1 MIDERPVI
9 VRPED
14 CAYCGL
20 CEEMCPVEAIALGY
34 EIVFSP
40 TVSSDQQARR
50 SIE

>member
-20 CEEMCPVEAIALGY
+20 CEEMCPVEAIALEY
-34 EIVFSP
+34 EIVLLSAK
-40 TVSSDQQARR
+40 SSDQTEHAG
-50 SIE
+50 E